1 MLSYRNPH
9 LWPASLAALPILL
22 IFGRSATAHPEG
34 QAPPQADAPISLR
47 QVALHEAFE
56 HVAEIWHSSQRD
68 AATPDLAG
76 EHLAGVYAAFE
87 NLAQAGCVDAAATC
101 LRDHRGLRGLSA
113 EKALPPAE
121 VEYRVGLYE
130 DLVHGADPGGM
141 RLALDLLEEER
152 ELSPGQIEALIRGLA
167 QRRLAPLDVQARAQL
182 ALARLLA
189 PWSSTDRGQSLRS
202 PARLAE
208 AQALYESI
216 QEDFEGTEYAV
227 RAGSASWR
235 LEHLTPGKMAPDFLT
250 HDPAG
255 NEIIRSD
262 FIGQVTV
269 VHFTDSA
276 GSDLQSSL
284 DRSGAMGRR
293 HWDDRFVWLG
303 IHRGESPDAMEPAL
317 EGTLL
322 WGQNAWEGAGVSGA
336 AQAWRVPAREVLVV
350 IDPTGLVLAIDP
362 SEALLDRHIADLL
375 GDLQQQGRKRQAG
388 SGGDSGQAGRG
399 AGGGAERALL
409 ESAHP
414 IGSRAQG
421 DGVDS
426 PEDQTP

>member
-1 MLSYRNPH
+1 
-9 LWPASLAALPILL
+9 
-22 IFGRSATAHPEG
+22 
-34 QAPPQADAPISLR
+34 
-47 QVALHEAFE
+47 
-56 HVAEIWHSSQRD
+56 
-68 AATPDLAG
+68 
-76 EHLAGVYAAFE
+76 
-87 NLAQAGCVDAAATC
+87 
-101 LRDHRGLRGLSA
+101 
-113 EKALPPAE
+113 
-121 VEYRVGLYE
+121 
-130 DLVHGADPGGM
+130 
-141 RLALDLLEEER
+141 
-152 ELSPGQIEALIRGLA
+152 
-167 QRRLAPLDVQARAQL
+167 
-182 ALARLLA
+182 
-189 PWSSTDRGQSLRS
+189 
-202 PARLAE
+202 
-208 AQALYESI
+208 
-216 QEDFEGTEYAV
+216 
-227 RAGSASWR
+227 
-235 LEHLTPGKMAPDFLT
+235 
-250 HDPAG
+250 
-255 NEIIRSD
+255 
-262 FIGQVTV
+262 
-269 VHFTDSA
+269 A

-284 DRSGAMGRR
+284 DRSEAMGRR